1 MQGCV
6 TSVQGCIPHMGR
18 PSCLFHGRA
27 NGELTFKGQ
36 DLLHLADPQPS
47 AKDPPLGSQGYA
59 HGASHLGRI
68 FQLQPGDVAMS
79 GGFLEG
85 QGETLME

>member
-1 MQGCV
+1 
-6 TSVQGCIPHMGR
+6 MGR

-36 DLLHLADPQPS
+36 DLLHLADPPS
-47 AKDPPLGSQGYA
+47 STKDPKKA

-79 GGFLEG
+79 GGFLKG